1 MTWLKTIGEKRWLVL
16 VLGLVI
22 IAGGVGA
29 YFVFRPSPDVET
41 QEPQMQ
47 TATVRQGDLEVR
59 ASGSGV
65 LIAMDPV
72 TLGFGAAGPVAE
84 LHVTAG
90 DDVNAGDVLA
100 IQGEQEE
107 LEAAVA
113 STQLTVLEA
122 QDALDSL
129 YENADLVTA
138 QAQFDLAEA
147 MDGLEDAEYDWTVA
161 QPGNR
166 ASQTT
171 LDAAAA
177 ELALAE
183 DSLDNAKQQLSQ
195 DPDNDMKKLNV
206 AEAEQRYNSAL
217 WAWNW
222 YTGEPTNI
230 QQDLLDAQLA
240 IAQAKV
246 AEAERAY
253 AKVAD
258 GPDPDGIAK
267 AELQL
272 ENAIASWDDAKSN
285 LEKAVIV
292 APIGGTILEVE
303 ASVGDSVTGGFI
315 TMADLSQ
322 PHLEIYLDETDLD
335 KIDLD
340 YEVEVVF
347 DALPDSIFY
356 GHVIQLDPSLYQSQN
371 VSTIKGLVQ
380 LDDESAM
387 QVAALP
393 LGVNA
398 SVDVIAGQAEGAILV
413 PVEALRQIGPD
424 EYTVFVVQGEE
435 LELRPVQV
443 SLIDITFAAVADGL
457 QPGEVVSTGI
467 VEAE

>member
-1 MTWLKTIGEKRWLVL
+1 MTWLKTIQERRWLVL
-16 VLGLVI
+16 VLGFI
-22 IAGGVGA
+22 IIGGGVGA
-29 YFVFRPSPDVET
+29 YFLFRPSDDVQA

-59 ASGSGV
+59 AGGSGM
-65 LIAMDPV
+65 LIAMNPV
-72 TLGFGAAGPVAE
+72 ALGFGATGPVAE
-84 LHVTAG
+84 LYITAG
-90 DDVNAGDVLA
+90 DIAKAGDVLA
-100 IQGEQEE
+100 VQGELEE
-107 LEAAVA
+107 LETAVA
-113 STQLTVLEA
+113 SIQLSVLEA

-138 QAQFDLAEA
+138 QAQLELAQAREDLK
-147 MDGLEDAEYDWTVA
+147 GAEYDWTVA
-161 QPGNR
+161 QAGNR
-166 ASQTT
+166 ASQST

-177 ELALAE
+177 ELSLAE
-183 DSLDNAKQQLSQ
+183 SSLDRAKDQLSQ
-195 DPDNDMKKLNV
+195 DPDNDMRKLNV
-206 AEAEQRYNSAL
+206 AEAEQRYNSTL
-217 WAWNW
+217 WNWNW

-230 QQDLLDAQLA
+230 QQGLLDAQLA
-240 IAQAKV
+240 VAQAKV

-253 AKVAD
+253 AQVAN
-258 GPDPDGIAK
+258 GPDPEQVAK
-267 AELQL
+267 TELQL
-272 ENAIASWDDAKSN
+272 ENVIASWEGAKSN
-285 LEKAVIV
+285 LEKAVIL
-292 APIGGTILEVE
+292 APIDGTILEVN
-303 ASVGDSVTGGFI
+303 ASAGDSVNSGFI

-340 YEVEVVF
+340 FEVEVVF
-347 DALPDSIFY
+347 DALPDSVFY
-356 GHVIQLDPSLYQSQN
+356 GHVIQIDPSLYTSQN

-380 LDDESAM
+380 LDEENAA

-424 EYTVFVVQGEE
+424 EYTVFIVQGEE
-435 LELRPVQV
+435 LELRTVEV
-443 SLIDITFAAVADGL
+443 SLIDITFAAVTDGI